1 MPINEI
7 NELNKKLF
15 SIYEQS
21 VQEFLKDIPL
31 LVEVARQ
38 KSFTNAAEILGIGA
52 STLSRRIKL
61 LEERMGVLLFYRDTR
76 HVELTDNGASL
87 LDRCGFILDE
97 VQKAYDSV
105 VMNMQK
111 PSGLIRVCMFR
122 DVYDG
127 LLKETLMDFATKWP
141 EIQIDLTF
149 VEHSVDMRTD
159 PYDVAFLIGP
169 FIAPSLIARKL
180 LTIEPFLYASPKL
193 FERYP
198 MPEEPGDLHKLPCI
212 VLQRFGWRW
221 PMHNGD
227 RHVTVE
233 VQPRYS
239 FSSVE
244 MCRDFVLAGHGVAM
258 LRELRAGPDEKA
270 GRLVRLLP
278 DWSGG
283 FVHDVCLVVGASQ
296 LPRRVR
302 LFVDHVVF
310 HISRLSP
317 PGKF

>member
-1 MPINEI
+1 MQSF
-7 NELNKKLF
+7 LN
-15 SIYEQS
+15 
-21 VQEFLKDIPL
+21 DIPL

-38 KSFTNAAEILGIGA
+38 KSFTRASETLDIGV

-76 HVELTDNGASL
+76 NVELTDNGAYL

-97 VQKAYDSV
+97 VHKTYDSV

-111 PSGLIRVCMFR
+111 ASGLIRICMFR
-122 DVYDG
+122 DMYDR
-127 LLKETLMDFATKWP
+127 LLRKVLLDFAARWP
-141 EIQIDLTF
+141 DIQMEMTL
-149 VEHSVDMRTD
+149 VEHPVDMRTD

-169 FIAPSLIARKL
+169 SIAPPLVARKL
-180 LTIEPFLYASPKL
+180 LTVEPFLYASPAL
-193 FERYP
+193 LQRYP
-198 MPEEPGDLHKLPCI
+198 RPEEPMDLLRLPCI
-212 VLQRFGWRW
+212 VLQRFGARW
-221 PMHNGD
+221 PMHNGNQQ
-227 RHVTVE
+227 VTVE

-244 MCRDFVLAGHGVAM
+244 MCRDFVLAGLGVAM
-258 LRELRAGPDEKA
+258 LRDGLAEPDEKA

-283 FVHDVCLVVGASQ
+283 FAHDVNLVTGSSQ

-302 LFVDHVVF
+302 LFVDHVLE
-310 HISRLSP
+310 HSLL
-317 PGKF
+317 